1 MSRFCIIAFGKKL
14 QYFERSRLQM
24 QYIDRLRL
32 PVNLRRMVYSI
43 ETTINENIDE
53 ILRT

>member
-1 MSRFCIIAFGKKL
+1 MSKFCIIAFGKKL
-14 QYFERSRLQM
+14 QSFERSRLQI

-43 ETTINENIDE
+43 ETTLTKDIDE